1 MIELIFFLLISL
13 RHEIFE
19 RWGGCVIS
27 LKLTHSLYRAPR
39 DLRNVHLSTA
49 VTFGNEKHGKIP
61 FLKSVGKELRLLSL
75 GKRRKYA

>member
-1 MIELIFFLLISL
+1 MTELIFFLLISL

-39 DLRNVHLSTA
+39 DLRNVRLITA
-49 VTFGNEKHGKIP
+49 VTFGN
-61 FLKSVGKELRLLSL
+61 
-75 GKRRKYA
+75 